1 MAGSNGSD
9 EQALITI
16 RGDRVGL
23 GPLRRDLLETL
34 HLRWGN
40 DLAAGMMQ
48 GAVGFA
54 TSASSRR
61 YYDHR
66 TAGRNVEEFL
76 VYRLSTNQPI
86 GTTNLHDIDIRER
99 SAEIA
104 YNIMEPE
111 LRNRGYGTEA
121 TLLTLDYAFTA
132 LGLHRVSTR
141 IFEFNEVS
149 IELAKRVGFTQI
161 GRARQAH
168 WAGGR
173 YWDVLLF
180 DLLRDEFES
189 PVLAREFDFLDIESE
204 T

>member
-1 MAGSNGSD
+1 MAGSNESK
-9 EQALITI
+9 EQAIITI

-23 GPLRRDLLETL
+23 GPLRRDLLETIQ
-34 HLRWGN
+34 LRWGN

-54 TSASSRR
+54 TSASSQR

-66 TAGRNVEEFL
+66 TAGKNVEEFL
-76 VYRLSTNQPI
+76 VYRLSTSQPI
-86 GTTNLHDIDIRER
+86 GTTNLHEIDARER

-104 YNIMEPE
+104 YNIME
-111 LRNRGYGTEA
+111 RDYRGKGYGTEA
-121 TLLTLDYAFTA
+121 ALLTLDYAFTA

-141 IFEFNEVS
+141 VFEYNEPS
-149 IELAKRVGFTQI
+149 IRLAERVGFTRI

-180 DLLRDEFES
+180 DLLHDEFES
-189 PVLAREFDFLDIESE
+189 PVLAREFDFLDRPGDS
-204 T
+204 